1 MWNLKYDTNKL
12 QNRNGLT
19 DIENKLPVTRGD
31 GEWGRDKAEA
41 WDQQT
46 QTTIYKI
53 NKQQGPTVYS
63 TRNYTQYP
71 AINNNGK

>member
-41 WDQQT
+41 WD
-46 QTTIYKI
+46 
-53 NKQQGPTVYS
+53 
-63 TRNYTQYP
+63 
-71 AINNNGK
+71 